1 MKKIIIIFLFLI
13 SQIFTAQV
21 GIGGIPDASAQ
32 LDVSATNKGIV
43 IPRVSLN
50 DVNDNSLDS
59 GNTTAIEGLTIYNT
73 NDNVT
78 GGNGKGFY
86 YYNGTKWT
94 KLIPQS
100 DNIAVVP
107 IDTGTYTLTSTSG
120 MDIPGYDSAFE
131 PIFFNKDGNLQI
143 KLIIRYSSIQGDVK
157 FQLRAHDDVAES
169 YPIVFSDFG
178 VFGHTQ
184 NGGVATSDWKNWNA
198 GTHAH
203 EIHLFAWIQSGNTG
217 DHVTIESAYLLV
229 RSQ

>member
-1 MKKIIIIFLFLI
+1 MKIKITFFLLII
-13 SQIFTAQV
+13 SQIFMAQV
-21 GIGGIPDASAQ
+21 GIGGNPDASAQ
-32 LDVSATNKGIV
+32 LDVSSTNKGII
-43 IPRVSLN
+43 IPRVPLGS
-50 DVNDNSLDS
+50 VTDNSLD
-59 GNTTAIEGLTIYNT
+59 GGTTTVVEGLTIYNT
-73 NDNVT
+73 NENVA

-86 YYNGTKWT
+86 YYNGSKWM

-107 IDTGTYTLTSTSG
+107 IDTGQYTLTSTSG

-143 KLIIRYSSIQGDVK
+143 KLIVRYSSIQGDIK
-157 FQLRAHDDVAES
+157 FQLRAHDDTTNS
-169 YPIVFSDFG
+169 FPIVYGDFG

-203 EIHLFAWIQSGNTG
+203 EIHLFAWVQSGNTG